1 MIRINLL
8 TVERKAARKK
18 FAFTTS
24 HKLTAGCT
32 LVLLAAAG
40 GIGWRYWAIGRDSR
54 QLDAELLTAQREATR
69 LHSIIAQVQ
78 QFDERKKQLQQ
89 RVELIEQLRH
99 EQTGPVHMLDQI
111 SRALPSMLWLTDLK
125 QGADANEVLI
135 SGKCISIT
143 ALTDFVS
150 NLEASGYFKKSVEI
164 VNSETEPMP
173 QPPGEIVSFSVRGR
187 FQRAGDP
194 VQPEASPTA
203 APAPAPASAS
213 APPKQTSQTSLKAGA
228 DSPDT
233 AG

>member
-8 TVERKAARKK
+8 TVERKATRKK
-18 FAFTTS
+18 FAFSTS
-24 HKLTAGCT
+24 HKLTVGCT
-32 LVLLAAAG
+32 LVLIAAAG
-40 GIGWRYWAIGRDSR
+40 VIGWRYLAIDRDSK
-54 QLDAELLTAQREATR
+54 QLDADLITAQREATR

-78 QFDERKKQLQQ
+78 QFDQQKKQLQQ
-89 RVELIEQLRH
+89 RVSLIEQLRH

-111 SRALPSMLWLTDLK
+111 SRALPPTLWLTDLK
-125 QGADANEVLI
+125 QGVDANEVLM

-164 VNSETEPMP
+164 LNSETEPLTT
-173 QPPGEIVSFSVRGR
+173 PPGEIVTFSVRGR

-194 VQPEASPTA
+194 VQAE
-203 APAPAPASAS
+203 APAAAKP
-213 APPKQTSQTSLKAGA
+213 TSETSLKAGA
-228 DSPDT
+228 HGPDT

>member
-18 FAFTTS
+18 FAFSTS
-24 HKLTAGCT
+24 HKLTVGCT
-32 LVLLAAAG
+32 FVLLGAMGA
-40 GIGWRYWAIGRDSR
+40 IGWRYWAIDRDSK
-54 QLDAELLTAQREATR
+54 QLDADLVTAQREATR
-69 LHSIIAQVQ
+69 LHSIIVQVQ
-78 QFDERKKQLQQ
+78 EFDERKKQLQQ

-111 SRALPSMLWLTDLK
+111 SRALPSTLWLTDLK
-125 QGADANEVLI
+125 QGVDANEVLM

-164 VNSETEPMP
+164 LNSETEPMP
-173 QPPGEIVSFSVRGR
+173 APPGEIVSFSIRGR

-194 VQPEASPTA
+194 AQAE
-203 APAPAPASAS
+203 APAAAKP
-213 APPKQTSQTSLKAGA
+213 TETSLKAGA
-228 DSPDT
+228 HGPDT